1 MTYDEIGFFVFGN
14 VKKYKKHRIFMNEQK
29 RLRNEKE
36 YDKWIEQPNGGRIY
50 SFEIVVVLGGYQNI

>member
-36 YDKWIEQPNGGRIY
+36 YDKWIEQPNGG
-50 SFEIVVVLGGYQNI
+50 